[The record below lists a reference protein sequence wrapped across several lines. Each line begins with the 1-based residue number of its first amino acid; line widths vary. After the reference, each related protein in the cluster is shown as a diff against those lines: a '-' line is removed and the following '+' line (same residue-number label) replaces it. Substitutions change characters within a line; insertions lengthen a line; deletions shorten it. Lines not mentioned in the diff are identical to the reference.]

1 MQDILRGDLVRL
13 AAVNPEEV
21 SPHYTRWN
29 RDSFRNRLLDSEPII
44 LFSDKAIR
52 GWVEKDIEK
61 EDLFSFAIR
70 TLADDRLV
78 GEVGLGYARWN
89 RTESFVG
96 IGIGDRDDWNK
107 GYGTDAMR
115 LVLRFAFLELNLNR
129 VSLSVFE
136 YNPRAMR
143 AYEKAGFRM
152 EGRLRGTLHREGRRW
167 DEIFMGV
174 LRSEWM
180 EQYGSQLSLNG

>member
-61 EDLFSFAIR
+61 
-70 TLADDRLV
+70 DRHA
-78 GEVGLGYARWN
+78 G
-89 RTESFVG
+89 
-96 IGIGDRDDWNK
+96 
-107 GYGTDAMR
+107 
-115 LVLRFAFLELNLNR
+115 RFAARFQ
-129 VSLSVFE
+129 
-136 YNPRAMR
+136 A
-143 AYEKAGFRM
+143 AH
-152 EGRLRGTLHREGRRW
+152 LRGCGR
-167 DEIFMGV
+167 G
-174 LRSEWM
+174 
-180 EQYGSQLSLNG
+180 Y